1 MPGDIDIAPIAAALA
16 DPTRASMLIALSDG
30 RALPAGELAQRARV
44 KASTASAHLAK
55 LVDGGFLVVVKQ
67 GRHRYFRL
75 ADPRIIQ
82 IIESLAS
89 LAQAA
94 PVRSLRESATAE
106 AVRAA
111 RMCYNHLA
119 GKLGVSLSEA
129 LVDKRILDAFDEGYL
144 ITDGG
149 KQWMHEFGIDSS
161 DFKKQR
167 SLLVPCH
174 IDWSERRHHVAGAF
188 GAAFTKRLL
197 DLTWI
202 ERLPSS
208 RAIRLAETG
217 RQGLKSEF
225 DLDFQKDR

>member
-1 MPGDIDIAPIAAALA
+1 MPGDIDIAPVAAVLA
-16 DPTRASMLIALSDG
+16 DPTRANILIALSDG
-30 RALPAGELAQRARV
+30 QSLPAGELAWRARV

-55 LVDGGFLVVVKQ
+55 LVDSGLLVVVKQ

-82 IIESLAS
+82 AIETLAS
-89 LAQAA
+89 FAPAA
-94 PVRSLRESATAE
+94 PVRSLRESAAAE

-119 GKLGVSLSEA
+119 GRLGVSLSEA
-129 LVDKRILDAFDEGYL
+129 LVNKGILDSFDEGYI

-149 KQWMHEFGIDSS
+149 KQWMQGFGIDSAN
-161 DFKKQR
+161 FKKQR

-174 IDWSERRHHVAGAF
+174 IDWSERRHHAAGAF
-188 GAAFTKRLL
+188 GAALTKHLL
-197 DLTWI
+197 DLKWI
-202 ERLPSS
+202 EHLPSS
-208 RAIRLAETG
+208 RAVRLTETG

-225 DLDFQKDR
+225 DLDFQKGS